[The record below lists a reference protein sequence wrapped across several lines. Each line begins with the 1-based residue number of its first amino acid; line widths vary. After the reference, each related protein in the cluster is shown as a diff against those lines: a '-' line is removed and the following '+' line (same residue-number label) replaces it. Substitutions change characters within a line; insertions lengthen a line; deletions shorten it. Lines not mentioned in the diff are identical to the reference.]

1 MSSKKGEKI
10 SANVASKISA
20 AMAMYLDSSDV
31 SPSNSTSASVPE
43 ANDLPPPPTSQ
54 TSVVPAAKAKKKSR
68 LVDPTKGGS
77 SVTSSAHPDP
87 APTYSKQSA
96 PSPSP
101 APAPAPAPPAPPSND
116 VYVAPSYLR
125 KNKNLSSSRPSS
137 QPSEAPLS
145 PDKTEIAG
153 SRLYARAKQQQKSL
167 HDKQADKPYKCTFV
181 PKFATSNKSR
191 GSTSRPSAQFKKGM
205 TESASGQER
214 FDCLYR
220 NAQAISEKKQR
231 SMKYNQNNPEGC
243 TFAPKFEA
251 KKKKKRGE
259 STGLDRLN
267 NLYSDGKK
275 IRAKLEMIKAEEA
288 TPGFSP
294 QITRK
299 AKKVNEYRT
308 DKTKDYALRLY
319 RDERSTGNKYAMLEQ
334 KQKNLQ
340 MEGCTFKP
348 TLKATKR
355 SSSAP
360 KMRAS
365 WANDTAGVTDRL
377 YKYNAKT
384 TAKKAMLLEKQEEQ
398 LKRET
403 PFKPQLE
410 TSHYNKHRVSSGKK
424 FDVDRLVNQGGTQ
437 EKAAKREA
445 LLRAEARKLT
455 FQPKIPKRRATS
467 APKTR
472 PTWMSVSGSEET
484 AMQRSNASEAPKT
497 PVHMRLYEA
506 RSHVEETYMHLRE
519 ESFMK
524 EMRDCTFSPSIPL
537 KKHEKTKI
545 SSHTPVW
552 ERLYDDR
559 MSIAILREEIK
570 EQKELTGCTFQ
581 PSHNETSHHKLTRGA
596 ELLLHK
602 PLLERLAVSKDD
614 MGKKQTLLEERK
626 KQLELAGSTFQPNL
640 SGAKTDIIL
649 KKGGIDKQR
658 SAGKSVYERLHE
670 EAKVQKIIL
679 EEKKRVFD
687 RQVMAE
693 CTFIPE
699 VGVSIDDDTSVVSS
713 SSLRIEKLAEPK
725 SINDKRFNLQHSKLE
740 EEKRR
745 PAPAK
750 LTTGS
755 KPTEINP
762 AASNVVA
769 EILTSMTNISSI
781 GDGSDPGSDNS
792 FPEGG
797 EGGGGGGGEGTK
809 QGQPTPKS
817 NPMPL
822 PSPAPTPIL
831 MTSPDD
837 NGRTKESPAP
847 DISLASDATPP
858 EEKSKTKKD
867 HLDEFDKWEQEM
879 KAKLAL

>member
-1 MSSKKGEKI
+1 MSKKGEKI

-20 AMAMYLDSSDV
+20 AMAMYLDSDDAPV
-31 SPSNSTSASVPE
+31 ASNKSSNMAHT
-43 ANDLPPPPTSQ
+43 NDLPPAP
-54 TSVVPAAKAKKKSR
+54 VVRAQQAGASGKAKKKSK
-68 LVDPTKGGS
+68 LVDPTKGGGGQTGQVDPHSAATHTAPAYS
-77 SVTSSAHPDP
+77 SGSQSGNTQYV
-87 APTYSKQSA
+87 KQT
-96 PSPSP
+96 
-101 APAPAPAPPAPPSND
+101 APAPSHTVPAVAPPAPPQSGEG
-116 VYVAPSYLR
+116 YVAPSYLR
-125 KNKNLSSSRPSS
+125 KNKNISRESLGSS
-137 QPSEAPLS
+137 QLGEYTEGHHEGHPSGVREAPLS

-153 SRLYARAKQQQKSL
+153 SRLYVRAKQQQKSL
-167 HDKQADKPYKCTFV
+167 HDRQADKPYKCTFV
-181 PKFATSNKSR
+181 PKFETSNKSR
-191 GSTSRPSAQFKKGM
+191 GSTSRPTGQFKKGM

-220 NAQAISEKKQR
+220 NAQAITEKKQR
-231 SMKYNQNNPEGC
+231 TIRRRETNPEGC

-251 KKKKKRGE
+251 KKKKKQGE
-259 STGLDRLN
+259 TTGLDRLN

-275 IRAKLEMIKAEEA
+275 IKAKLEMMKAEEVV
-288 TPGFSP
+288 PGFSP

-308 DKTKDYALRLY
+308 DKTKDYAQRLY

-334 KQKNLQ
+334 KQKNMQL
-340 MEGCTFKP
+340 EGCTFTP
-348 TLKATKR
+348 SLKTKTKR

-365 WANDTAGVTDRL
+365 WATNDTAGVTDRL

-384 TAKKAMLLEKQEEQ
+384 TAKKARLLEKQEEQ

-424 FDVDRLVNQGGTQ
+424 FDVDRLMNQGGTQ
-437 EKAAKREA
+437 EKTAKREA
-445 LLRAEARKLT
+445 LLRAEAKKLTFQPKIPKRRATSAPKTRPTWMSEKTAKREALLRAEAKKLT

-472 PTWMSVSGSEET
+472 PTWMSVGGGEESAVLSGGGGGGEVVG
-484 AMQRSNASEAPKT
+484 T
-497 PVHMRLYEA
+497 PVHMRLYDA
-506 RSHVEETYMHLRE
+506 RSKVEETYMHLRE

-570 EQKELTGCTFQ
+570 AQKELTGCTFQ
-581 PSHNETSHHKLTRGA
+581 PTGNATSHHRLTRGA
-596 ELLLHK
+596 ELLVHK

-614 MGKKQTLLEERK
+614 YGRKLTLLEERK
-626 KQLELAGSTFQPNL
+626 AELELRESTFQPNL
-640 SGAKTDIIL
+640 SGAKTDKIL

-658 SAGKSVYERLHE
+658 AAGKGVYERLHE
-670 EAKVQKIIL
+670 EAKMQKIIL
-679 EEKKRVFD
+679 ENKKRAFD
-687 RQVMAE
+687 KQVMAE
-693 CTFIPE
+693 CTFMPE
-699 VGVSIDDDTSVVSS
+699 VGVSLDDDTSVVSS

-725 SINDKRFNLQHSKLE
+725 SVNDKRFNLQHNKLE

-745 PAPAK
+745 PSGGK

-755 KPTEINP
+755 KPTAMVKE
-762 AASNVVA
+762 ASNVVN
-769 EILTSMTNISSI
+769 EIITSMANISSI
-781 GDGSDPGSDNS
+781 G
-792 FPEGG
+792 
-797 EGGGGGGGEGTK
+797 GGGF
-809 QGQPTPKS
+809 GQ
-817 NPMPL
+817 
-822 PSPAPTPIL
+822 
-831 MTSPDD
+831 
-837 NGRTKESPAP
+837 
-847 DISLASDATPP
+847 
-858 EEKSKTKKD
+858 
-867 HLDEFDKWEQEM
+867 
-879 KAKLAL
+879 